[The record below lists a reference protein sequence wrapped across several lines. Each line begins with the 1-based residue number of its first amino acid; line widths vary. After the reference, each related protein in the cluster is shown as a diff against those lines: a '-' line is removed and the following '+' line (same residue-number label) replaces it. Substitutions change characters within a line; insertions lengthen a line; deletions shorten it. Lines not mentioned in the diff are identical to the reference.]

1 MNISIITRASGDICI
16 KYNLTF
22 VIFTTEYTLVYIL
35 NCNERLMQSCNITRL
50 FVGFVKQVK
59 NMLSV
64 IITFY
69 IKYSSIYI
77 PELNTLFTNF
87 NDNRLC

>member
-59 NMLSV
+59 NNEMYILR
-64 IITFY
+64 IIHSLFMH
-69 IKYSSIYI
+69 SI
-77 PELNTLFTNF
+77 T
-87 NDNRLC
+87 